1 VILNLISLSSVKT
14 QLGIATGTTTYDAS
28 ISALIPVVSSDIRR
42 MLNCSFDEYVT
53 AAISSGSTQLLVSAT
68 NSYDITGLVQPRF
81 NLGQVVY
88 NPYIPVDT
96 YLSSYDPKT
105 GYYTM
110 SAVATGSSDY
120 IIPSVELA
128 QFPAISKMIWYRL
141 SKQNTTTS
149 ISKGIQSETYGPVS
163 ITYSAKEIN
172 RQWDYP
178 QVIID
183 DLGIPFCRVG

>member
-1 VILNLISLSSVKT
+1 MILNLISLSSVKT
-14 QLGIATGTTTYDAS
+14 QLGIASGISTYDAS
-28 ISALIPVVSSDIRR
+28 ISALIPIVSSDIRR
-42 MLNCSFDEYVT
+42 MLNNSFDDYVPAVIT
-53 AAISSGSTQLLVSAT
+53 SGSTQLIVSS
-68 NSYDITGLVQPRF
+68 NVYDITGMAKPRF

-96 YLSSYDPKT
+96 YLSSCDPKT

-110 SAVATGSSDY
+110 SAAATGSDTY
-120 IIPSVELA
+120 VIPSVELA

-149 ISKGIQSETYGPVS
+149 ISKGIQSETYGPIS

-172 RQWDYP
+172 RQYDYP
-178 QVIID
+178 QVLID